1 MIFYLFFITLS
12 SANGFPSPDIKIEPE
27 DSMDIIQGELKEQKT
42 VFTMMMSNIK
52 DEMTEMKKCLLK
64 REENIAESISACT
77 AALEQSI
84 QEAVDWVI
92 TLKEEPAGIN
102 DPGESQKC
110 KDFICLIIIAF
121 LFVLD

>member
-77 AALEQSI
+77 AALQESI
-84 QEAVDWVI
+84 QEAVDWA
-92 TLKEEPAGIN
+92 TPKKEDHVDIS
-102 DPGESQKC
+102 DLGESQ
-110 KDFICLIIIAF
+110 DFT
-121 LFVLD
+121 

>member
-27 DSMDIIQGELKEQKT
+27 DSMDIIQGELS
-42 VFTMMMSNIK
+42 MMMSNIK

-64 REENIAESISACT
+64 CEENIAESISGCT

-84 QEAVDWVI
+84 QEAIDWA
-92 TLKEEPAGIN
+92 TTRKEDHAGIK
-102 DPGESQKC
+102 DPGESHR
-110 KDFICLIIIAF
+110 CLIMIAG
-121 LFVLD
+121 LFKLD